1 MYFSS
6 LAELESQMLKYIEG
20 EEGGF
25 HFHTKFKHHTTVK
38 NCGYIEITKDN
49 LRRIIIENDKNIG
62 ESKNNEDNKSEQHYS
77 SEKIKEMIECALEKV
92 NLKEIEVMIRK
103 EDGKKKEDLFSKYST
118 NIEELWSSDLEVISK
133 RNNEFYAIYLF
144 LSNKPHQ
151 ILR

>member
-77 SEKIKEMIECALEKV
+77 SEKIKE
-92 NLKEIEVMIRK
+92 IEVMIRK

-133 RNNEFYAIYLF
+133 RNN
-144 LSNKPHQ
+144 
-151 ILR
+151 